1 MSPADAANALSLLA
15 IVSAPVPAPGTLSA
29 GRLEYPIRVL
39 FLCTANS
46 ARSQI
51 AEALLKHK
59 GGDRFVVASAGT
71 QPPSGVRREAVAAL
85 REVGIDWSDARPKS
99 LDAVQEWS
107 WDMIITLCDRALEN
121 CPRFPNRPVTAHW
134 GIPDP
139 SFIRDAT
146 RRAAAFHDTVALLV
160 WRIDLMLALRP
171 DLFEKLVLE
180 ERLKAIG
187 AQTPPS
193 SLPPNGDNDAIR
205 PV

>member
-1 MSPADAANALSLLA
+1 
-15 IVSAPVPAPGTLSA
+15 VSAPVPDPGTLSA

-39 FLCTANS
+39 FLCTGNS

-59 GGDRFVVASAGT
+59 GGERFVVASAGT
-71 QPPSGVRREAVAAL
+71 QPAADVRPEAVAAL
-85 REVGIDWSDARPKS
+85 REVGIDWSDAHPKS
-99 LDAVQEWS
+99 LDAIQEWS
-107 WDMIITLCDRALEN
+107 WDMVITLCDRALET

-139 SFIRDAT
+139 SHIPDAT
-146 RRAAAFHDTVALLV
+146 RRLVAFHDTVALLA

-180 ERLKAIG
+180 ERLQAIG
-187 AQTPPS
+187 AQSPPS
-193 SLPPNGDNDAIR
+193 LPTTNETCDAVR
-205 PV
+205 TDL

>member
-1 MSPADAANALSLLA
+1 M
-15 IVSAPVPAPGTLSA
+15 SAPVPDSGTLSA

-39 FLCTANS
+39 FLCTGNS

-59 GGDRFVVASAGT
+59 GGEPFVVASAGT
-71 QPPSGVRREAVAAL
+71 HPAAEVRPEAVAAL

-99 LDAVQEWS
+99 IDAIQEWS
-107 WDMIITLCDRALEN
+107 WDMVITLCDRAQET

-139 SFIRDAT
+139 SLIPDAT
-146 RRAAAFHDTVALLV
+146 RRASAFHDTVALLA

-180 ERLKAIG
+180 ERLQAIG
-187 AQTPPS
+187 AQSPPPS
-193 SLPPNGDNDAIR
+193 PSATEARNALRADL
-205 PV
+205 